1 MGKFLTGVVKEI
13 LKIRHF
19 APKNVPVIGD
29 TNILVDIGKMQAEA
43 NMAGTKAYGAT
54 VAGS

>member
-1 MGKFLTGVVKEI
+1 MTGVVKEI

-19 APKNVPVIGD
+19 APKNAPVNGD
-29 TNILVDIGKMQAEA
+29 TNIPADIGKMQAEA

-54 VAGS
+54 VAGN